1 MKNLLLNIFSPKF
14 QVSHWCYLELY
25 VPQVHSLVAQM
36 SKHLPTTRKTGFN
49 PWVRKIPWRR
59 KWQPT
64 PVLLPGKSHG
74 WRRLVGYSPWGHN
87 ESDTTE
93 RLHSVTTSQVCS
105 PFQHLFS
112 PQISYPPPLLN
123 SRSSTV
129 FYSTEKTNNQKNS
142 TPRSSPYAPT

>member
-1 MKNLLLNIFSPKF
+1 MLLNIFSPKF

-36 SKHLPTTRKTGFN
+36 VKHLPTTRETGFN

-93 RLHSVTTSQVCS
+93 RLHKSVH
-105 PFQHLFS
+105 PFSISSLLKSLILLRSSILGDRLFS
-112 PQISYPPPLLN
+112 TPLRKQKQSEELYPKILTSCAHLAIPFLL
-123 SRSSTV
+123 
-129 FYSTEKTNNQKNS
+129 
-142 TPRSSPYAPT
+142 